1 MFIRGYKLWLEMEIL
16 RNLMIQ
22 IILKVSDSLTVPLMI
37 LLILRKKYLGK
48 KKARIVSGIN
58 VEQQNQKIVVTF
70 H

>member
-48 KKARIVSGIN
+48 KKAGIVSGIN